1 MAGQETTF
9 AEQSWAFALKLYGR
23 PGVSE
28 ACLCL
33 QSVAATDVMFLLVV
47 LFAATQKNIDL
58 RSDDIS
64 GLDDAC
70 RPWREQVIKP
80 LRGVRSALK
89 TLAPAQRSAEAEAL
103 RARVKAD
110 ELQAERIENAL
121 LGDLLQDRAGAPT
134 RLTPGQIDTCI
145 RAVIHQFGGHIRDD
159 AVAADLATI
168 VTAALEISY

>member
-1 MAGQETTF
+1 MRDHRASRTWSTRRSAGCSTCSICRPRWFAAGTASVPARRATRNDVLIGEGAAMAGQETTF

-28 ACLCL
+28 ACLRL

-103 RARVKAD
+103 RARV
-110 ELQAERIENAL
+110 
-121 LGDLLQDRAGAPT
+121 
-134 RLTPGQIDTCI
+134 
-145 RAVIHQFGGHIRDD
+145 
-159 AVAADLATI
+159 
-168 VTAALEISY
+168 